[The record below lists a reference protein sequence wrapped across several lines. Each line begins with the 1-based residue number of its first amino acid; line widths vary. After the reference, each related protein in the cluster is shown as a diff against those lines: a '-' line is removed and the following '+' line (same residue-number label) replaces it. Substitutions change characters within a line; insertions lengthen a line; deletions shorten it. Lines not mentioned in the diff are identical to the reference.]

1 MTLTTS
7 GKEIHDDPD
16 SAAALWFA
24 RLQGDDVPPRVR
36 REFERWLKADARNA
50 AAWDDLNG
58 SWNDLSG
65 LENDPAFA
73 ALRADALNAG
83 DTRPR
88 LNRRNLGLAAAGLVA
103 AVGGAVVGKRWLGDA
118 AAPASPPEEPVFSTA
133 IGESSTFRLADSS
146 VVTLSTD
153 SAVRVNHWA
162 KERRLTLLRGQA
174 FFQVAKDP
182 SRPFVVAAD
191 DKRVTAVGTAFDV
204 RMEPGK
210 LSVTLVEGR
219 VRIAADAA
227 ANGPGGERRIEM
239 SAGSRFVAA
248 DDADWAI
255 SSVDTARETAW
266 LKGRLVFDG
275 EPLSA
280 VVAEMN
286 RFSDRKLSLSDAALG
301 ATPVSGVFKTG
312 QIDAFVAALK
322 TYGLADVGHADDKRV
337 ELVRPHSTRGAAE

>member
-1 MTLTTS
+1 MTSTTS

-24 RLQGDDVPPRVR
+24 RLQGDDVAPRDR
-36 REFERWLKADARNA
+36 RAFERWLKADARNA
-50 AAWDDLNG
+50 VAWEGLDRAWNG
-58 SWNDLSG
+58 LADI
-65 LENDPAFA
+65 EDDPAFA
-73 ALRADALNAG
+73 ALRADALGADKLGGG
-83 DTRPR
+83 DKRPH
-88 LNRRNLGLAAAGLVA
+88 LDRRALGLAAAGLVA
-103 AVGGAVVGKRWLGDA
+103 AVGGAIVGKRWLSDGGA
-118 AAPASPPEEPVFSTA
+118 LAPPADEPVFSTA
-133 IGESSTFRLADSS
+133 VGESSTFRLADSS

-153 SAVRVNHWA
+153 SAVRVNHWS

-182 SRPFVVAAD
+182 SRPFVVAAG

-227 ANGPGGERRIEM
+227 ANGQGGERRVEM

-248 DDADWAI
+248 DPAEWLI
-255 SSVDTARETAW
+255 SAVDTAKESAW

-286 RFSDRKLSLSDAALG
+286 RFSERKLSLADPALG

-322 TYGLADVGHADDKRV
+322 TYGLADVGRADDKRV
-337 ELVRPHSTRGAAE
+337 ELVRPRA